1 MNDISDFFTSTEL
14 IPKKRLGRWINRP
27 GFGIRKVVILKWIV
41 LGNILTLGYKKSL
54 LSSLIQIRYEDSIDN
69 IRELDISEMPLL
81 LAKSTSLQ
89 EYVERDPRQS
99 MARIVKRKIL
109 FSIVRGQTP
118 GWALAMY
125 DRSMQRYYNILK

>member
-14 IPKKRLGRWINRP
+14 IPKKRLARWINRP